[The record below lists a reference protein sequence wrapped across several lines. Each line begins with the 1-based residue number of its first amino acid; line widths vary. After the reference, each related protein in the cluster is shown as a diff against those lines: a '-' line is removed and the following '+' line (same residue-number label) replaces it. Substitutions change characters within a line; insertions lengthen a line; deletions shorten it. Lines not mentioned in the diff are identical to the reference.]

1 MLKAKVIGTG
11 AAGNKAAIELVNS
24 GKFPITDIT
33 LINSTDRDI
42 PEEYHNDAIIFGKSR
57 PNHLGGCGKE
67 RTLGKKMFIEDIKN
81 RKIDLDGIVDKDTNF
96 VIIVSSTEGGSG
108 SASAPI
114 IAKYIR
120 TVLNIPVVLVL
131 FFGFNTDA
139 RGMQNSIELCQEL
152 ESSFTVIGI
161 SNEKFLNQVNGNKSK
176 AEHLANKEFC
186 NIVSILTGADMKP
199 GNQNIDRTDLYKL
212 VTTPGYMAVGT
223 TSLKNAKNSS
233 MIGAAIKNGI
243 DESKFVDTSD
253 KSAKRMG
260 LIFNIPEDMEDSI
273 DINGE
278 NFVKA
283 YGIPYE
289 MYTHIQYAD
298 KDAFMRWI
306 VAGMNLPVNAINEIY
321 EKYMDTSANV
331 SKGKDAFF
339 SMVRAFE
346 GDSDNGMFDMM
357 ISADA
362 DDDDEPH
369 DTKSAMDKFIREF
382 GPGKYANV

>member
-139 RGMQNSIELCQEL
+139 RGMQNSI
-152 ESSFTVIGI
+152 
-161 SNEKFLNQVNGNKSK
+161 
-176 AEHLANKEFC
+176 
-186 NIVSILTGADMKP
+186 
-199 GNQNIDRTDLYKL
+199 
-212 VTTPGYMAVGT
+212 
-223 TSLKNAKNSS
+223 
-233 MIGAAIKNGI
+233 
-243 DESKFVDTSD
+243 
-253 KSAKRMG
+253 
-260 LIFNIPEDMEDSI
+260 
-273 DINGE
+273 
-278 NFVKA
+278 
-283 YGIPYE
+283 
-289 MYTHIQYAD
+289 
-298 KDAFMRWI
+298 
-306 VAGMNLPVNAINEIY
+306 
-321 EKYMDTSANV
+321 
-331 SKGKDAFF
+331 
-339 SMVRAFE
+339 
-346 GDSDNGMFDMM
+346 
-357 ISADA
+357 
-362 DDDDEPH
+362 
-369 DTKSAMDKFIREF
+369 
-382 GPGKYANV
+382 

>member
-42 PEEYHNDAIIFGKSR
+42 PEEYHKDAIIFGKSHR
-57 PNHLGGCGKE
+57 NHLGGCGKE

-81 RKIDLDGIVDKDTNF
+81 RNIDLNGIVDKDTNF

-152 ESSFTVIGI
+152 ESFFTVIGI
-161 SNEKFLNQVNGNKSK
+161 SNEKFLNQANGNKTK

-212 VTTPGYMAVGT
+212 VTTPGYMAVGS

-233 MIGAAIKNGI
+233 MISATIKNGI

-289 MYTHIQYAD
+289 MYTHIQYGD

-306 VAGMNLPVNAINEIY
+306 VAGMNLPVDAVNDIY

-331 SKGKDAFF
+331 SKGQDAFF

-369 DTKSAMDKFIREF
+369 DTKRAMDKFIREF
-382 GPGKYANV
+382 GPGKYSIV